1 MKKSKKLLKSKTKST
16 NVFVWNY
23 LEDYKK
29 NKKKI
34 LSITDKV
41 FSSGNLI
48 LSKEVLSFEK
58 NFSTFTNNKFG
69 IGVNSGTDAL
79 QIALMSIGV
88 KKNDEVITVSNTA
101 VPTVSAIIS
110 CNAKPV
116 FVDVNEEDFLI
127 NTALIEKKIT
137 KKTKAIIPVNLYG
150 QSANYKH
157 IKKITKKYNIKIIE
171 DCAQS
176 AGAFYNANPSG
187 SLGDMAAF
195 SFYPTKNLG
204 AYGDGGMIVT
214 KNKNLSLSCKKLR
227 KYGMSKN
234 YYSEIHGINSRL
246 DEIQAAILNFRLTKL
261 NSNIIKRRK
270 IAKIYNDNLK
280 TDSLTLPVE
289 NSGNYHSYYVYV
301 VRHPNRK
308 KIMNYLMDNGIFCN
322 ISYPFPIHSMRGYK
336 YLNVKN
342 DDLKNTNKLSKE
354 IFSLPMYP
362 ELSTVKLEKV
372 INILNK
378 F

>member
-1 MKKSKKLLKSKTKST
+1 MKKSKKLLKLKTKSPSI
-16 NVFVWNY
+16 FVWNY

-41 FSSGNLI
+41 FSSVNLI

-150 QSANYKH
+150 QSANYKL

-176 AGAFYNANPSG
+176 AGAFYNNNPSG

-362 ELSTVKLEKV
+362 ELSNVKLEKV

>member
-1 MKKSKKLLKSKTKST
+1 MKKSKKLLKLKTKSPR
-16 NVFVWNY
+16 VFVWNY

-88 KKNDEVITVSNTA
+88 RKNDEVITVSNTA

-116 FVDVNEEDFLI
+116 FVDVNEADFLI

-150 QSANYKH
+150 QSANYKL

-176 AGAFYNANPSG
+176 AGAFYNNDPSG

-234 YYSEIHGINSRL
+234 YYSELHGINSRL

-280 TDSLTLPVE
+280 TDSLTLPIE

-301 VRHPNRK
+301 VRHPKRK

-336 YLNVKN
+336 YLNIKN

-378 F
+378 L